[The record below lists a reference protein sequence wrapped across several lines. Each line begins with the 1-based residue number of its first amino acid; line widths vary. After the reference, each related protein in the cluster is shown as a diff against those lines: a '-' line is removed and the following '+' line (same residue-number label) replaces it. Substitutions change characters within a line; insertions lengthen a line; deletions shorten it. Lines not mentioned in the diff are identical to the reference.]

1 MADHLYR
8 AEARRKHRGRWT
20 SWQGK
25 WRPDPQ
31 RAIDQGQRWRRKET
45 FTTEISIVCT
55 NGMTATLEELE
66 QAKAAG
72 KPR

>member
-1 MADHLYR
+1 MDLYR
-8 AEARRKHRGRWT
+8 AEARRKHRRRWT
-20 SWQGK
+20 RWEGK

-31 RAIDQGQRWRRKET
+31 RAIAQAQRWRTREPFNT
-45 FTTEISIVCT
+45 DIYIVST
-55 NGMTATLEELE
+55 NGMKASLEDIE